1 MKHCPKC
8 NRTFTTDTQKF
19 CTHDGGLLA
28 DVGQET
34 VRIDT
39 KELDAPT
46 KAISRDL
53 ISQVT
58 AEIDPFKTIMTRP
71 EETSSASPSGITD
84 DLSEQ
89 TMISATPPR
98 PTETV
103 PEAGSIAAA
112 PPPLPPTPPT
122 PPAAPP
128 TPEPATPPPGTGAI
142 PSSAP
147 PQVAQS
153 AATQPVPPRVAAP
166 PQKRSKVPLILGIL
180 AVLFILLVVVGVA
193 AVIFVPKIKQ
203 KIEARHELPTP
214 APSRDDTNQPTP
226 APSVASSGVDVPT
239 ASPLEIPTYTPPS
252 NAVGF
257 VNSSDNLDGKLAEHY
272 IDFSF
277 YYPDNWKKD
286 PTAGVPGASN
296 FVAVERRLPPDLTQE
311 NFAVGWYSSGGSLDN
326 DRPVFPTLVEK
337 FSAQFSKYPEYRKVF
352 EGETKAGV
360 YDGYEFRFEAVS
372 RNTAKG
378 DLKIWGRTIFVPP
391 PAGQSNGVVM
401 LMLTTSLAQELK
413 SLDDVGVKGEL
424 PMILESFRFG
434 KK

>member
-19 CTHDGGLLA
+19 CTHDGGLLT

-71 EETSSASPSGITD
+71 EETGSASPSGITD

-89 TMISATPPR
+89 TIISTPR
-98 PTETV
+98 PQSTEAA
-103 PEAGSIAAA
+103 PEAGSISAA
-112 PPPLPPTPPT
+112 PPPLPPEPP
-122 PPAAPP
+122 PPPAPP
-128 TPEPATPPPGTGAI
+128 TPEPATPPPGPGAI
-142 PSSAP
+142 PPSAP

-153 AATQPVPPRVAAP
+153 AAAQPVQPRVAAP
-166 PQKRSKVPLILGIL
+166 PKKRSKVPLILGIL

-193 AVIFVPKIKQ
+193 AVIFAPKIKQ
-203 KIEARHELPTP
+203 SIEARRNALPTP
-214 APSRDDTNQPTP
+214 APARDDSNQPTP
-226 APSVASSGVDVPT
+226 APSVATSGVDMPT
-239 ASPLEIPTYTPPS
+239 ATPLELPTYTPPS
-252 NAVGF
+252 NAVEF
-257 VNSSDNLDGKLAEHY
+257 VNASDNLDGKLAEHY

-286 PTAGVPGASN
+286 PTAGVAGASN

-337 FSAQFSKYPEYRKVF
+337 FSAQFSKYPEYRKIS
-352 EGETKAGV
+352 EGETKVGV

-372 RNTAKG
+372 RNSAKG

-401 LMLTTSLAQELK
+401 LMLTTSLAPELK
-413 SLDDVGVKGEL
+413 SFDDVGAKGQL